1 MSVVLNETKQAEYI
15 IEKGEVGTKPTSTLF
30 LLGKYYRQKEN
41 LDKEQTVEKLNEFMM
56 KNYKNYNSVLWED
69 SIEDISKKANKY
81 PLREIDTISITQS
94 ELDKIAELHNIKYEK
109 LLFTMLCYAKLYNTI
124 SENNNGWVNTDIQ
137 ELYRVSRVTVKYRK
151 DKFLF
156 LNDIEKTGF
165 ISFSNKND
173 NLNLKINFFDMDGES
188 VLEIN
193 DFRELGYEY
202 LNYIGEGNFVR
213 CSECNRLIRKNNN
226 RQKYCKDCYKH
237 INSKMANERQKESRK
252 IFFRKLSKPLILL
265 GFRCLCPFFLL
276 CIEIYQ

>member
-15 IEKGEVGTKPTSTLF
+15 IEKGEVGNKPTSTLF

-41 LDKEQTVEKLNEFMM
+41 LDKEQTINKLNEFMV
-56 KNYKNYNSVLWED
+56 KNYKNYNPVLWED
-69 SIEDISKKANKY
+69 VIEDIAKKANKY
-81 PLREIDTISITQS
+81 PLREIDSIGITQS

-137 ELYRVSRVTVKYRK
+137 ELYRVARVTVKYRK

-156 LNDIEKTGF
+156 LNDIESTGL

-173 NLNLKINFFDMDGES
+173 NLNLKINFCDMDGES
-188 VLEIN
+188 VLEVS

-202 LNYIGEGNFVR
+202 LNYIKDGSFVICKR
-213 CSECNRLIRKNNN
+213 CNRLVRKKSKHDYSTKYCSECAKFVKNEQN
-226 RQKYCKDCYKH
+226 KSYYK
-237 INSKMANERQKESRK
+237 K
-252 IFFRKLSKPLILL
+252 
-265 GFRCLCPFFLL
+265 
-276 CIEIYQ
+276 

>member
-41 LDKEQTVEKLNEFMM
+41 LDKEQTVNKLNEFMVV
-56 KNYKNYNSVLWED
+56 NYKNYNPALWEEA
-69 SIEDISKKANKY
+69 IEDIAKKANKY
-81 PLREIDTISITQS
+81 PLREIDSIGITKS

-137 ELYRVSRVTVKYRK
+137 ELYRVARVTVKYRK

-156 LNDIEKTGF
+156 LNDIEGTGL

-202 LNYIGEGNFVR
+202 LNYIGDGNFVR
-213 CSECNRLIRKNNN
+213 CSECKKLVRKKSKYDYST
-226 RQKYCKDCYKH
+226 KYCSEC
-237 INSKMANERQKESRK
+237 SKIVFNEQCKQNMRK
-252 IFFRKLSKPLILL
+252 MRAK
-265 GFRCLCPFFLL
+265 
-276 CIEIYQ
+276 